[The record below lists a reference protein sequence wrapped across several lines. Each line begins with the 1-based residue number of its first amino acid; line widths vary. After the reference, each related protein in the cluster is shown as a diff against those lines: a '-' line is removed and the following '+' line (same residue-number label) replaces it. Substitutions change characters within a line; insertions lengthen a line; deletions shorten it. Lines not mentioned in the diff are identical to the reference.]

1 MSVVA
6 GWLEKKSGG
15 KEGKGKSKLLE
26 KWDKRWFV
34 LSGTEMRWYKT
45 EDDPGKG
52 KDPQGVMDC
61 KGSELFLK
69 GVEGQTF
76 RFTVRTTE
84 RELKLR
90 APSSAYHMWK
100 DALTPLAKFTDDAD
114 LATAAKREQLKESKV
129 VSLDAIASAHDGY
142 EAGGPEPTCTGWLD
156 KKSGGKDGQSKAKL
170 LEKWDKRW
178 FALVG
183 SELRYFKSEDD
194 LAKGK
199 APAGSIE
206 CLGANVS
213 LKKVKGQVFR
223 FTVHTE
229 SRELRLRA
237 SSHADFHMWNNAL
250 SPLAKSVTEDA
261 QSSRRDENDDDDED
275 ADALPGTGFRSPHEM
290 EEEDDEPQPAM
301 LAWRQSVAQRNE
313 STAAAVAAAAKRDS
327 PVEEMARGDS
337 FLARMFGGGSAQ
349 TAAAPQSPSSPS
361 ADGNPFGDS
370 DGGGGAG
377 DAGGNPFGD
386 APSGGNPFAG
396 SAATSSATLPSI
408 SDDDD
413 DDDERELAARMA
425 ALEAEKA
432 AILGGGPAS
441 PTSKAAPGAGARAEP
456 TVQAAP
462 FKIIIVGDSGVGKTC
477 LLHRFVEGR
486 YDPTMQATVSVDIST
501 TELDLGSSTV
511 GLALWDTAGQE
522 RFAPLSTPYFRQADG
537 VIIVF
542 DVSKRSSF
550 DRVLTYW
557 VDEVAEKAEE
567 DVSIMLI
574 GSKADVDADERQVP
588 NDEAQGFASEKG
600 WLYFETSSKL
610 GLHVRDAFYLLACT
624 VMNRLNERDPKNLIN
639 SPKLLASK
647 SGARGGQCCV

>member
-34 LSGTEMRWYKT
+34 LTGTEMRWYKT

-90 APSSAYHMWK
+90 APSSAYHVEGC
-100 DALTPLAKFTDDAD
+100 AGRLLAKFTDDAD
-114 LATAAKREQLKESKV
+114 LARRRRQREQLKESKV

-250 SPLAKSVTEDA
+250 SPLAKSITEDA

-377 DAGGNPFGD
+377 DAGGNLWRRAVRWQPIRGQRGGIVRD
-386 APSGGNPFAG
+386 A
-396 SAATSSATLPSI
+396 PSI

-432 AILGGGPAS
+432 AILGGGSAS

-486 YDPTMQATVSVDIST
+486 YDLTMQATVSVDIST

-522 RFAPLSTPYFRQADG
+522 RLRRSRRYFRQADG

-542 DVSKRSSF
+542 DVSKRSSLIASLPTGWTRWPRRPRRTCRSCSSAPRRTSMRTSGRSPTTRRKAS
-550 DRVLTYW
+550 RVRR
-557 VDEVAEKAEE
+557 A
-567 DVSIMLI
+567 
-574 GSKADVDADERQVP
+574 
-588 NDEAQGFASEKG
+588 GF
-600 WLYFETSSKL
+600 TSRRARSW
-610 GLHVRDAFYLLACT
+610 ACT
-624 VMNRLNERDPKNLIN
+624 SETPSTYSR
-639 SPKLLASK
+639 A
-647 SGARGGQCCV
+647 Q